1 MEEKKGIQLDGERV
15 SRISE
20 DRVSEDKVSEDKV
33 GGNRDRKI
41 NQITQKYLRADDDHI
56 SRIMN
61 LEQKVEQLESEKR
74 VLKEKLKEQKYQKYE
89 KVRQI
94 S

>member
-1 MEEKKGIQLDGERV
+1 LDGERV

-41 NQITQKYLRADDDHI
+41 NQIT
-56 SRIMN
+56 
-61 LEQKVEQLESEKR
+61 
-74 VLKEKLKEQKYQKYE
+74 
-89 KVRQI
+89 
-94 S
+94 